1 MIQSLTNILANP
13 APLSFIVPGY
23 KTDYPSLDEL
33 LGGISTSDLV
43 LLASKTGNWG
53 SNLMLNLAIG
63 LSRQYRV
70 LLIHATKNAQ
80 VVARELRSVILPD
93 DGIPKIDEPILDE
106 LNQLANNIF
115 IDDESLFMEE
125 IDLSI
130 STFQSQSGEDAIIL
144 IDQINNIFLSKEIRT
159 YSRGQEEKDIAVN
172 LKMLTLKY
180 HVPILLLA
188 RIKSSE
194 AIHEKNPPTF
204 LDIKH
209 LLGIN
214 CPFNKIIGVHRP
226 EYYRIETDEKGEPTE
241 GKLFLEILENGHGRI
256 GVIGLAIDKSN
267 RFRLTDEIQNQ
278 FE

>member
-1 MIQSLTNILANP
+1 
-13 APLSFIVPGY
+13 
-23 KTDYPSLDEL
+23 
-33 LGGISTSDLV
+33 
-43 LLASKTGNWG
+43 
-53 SNLMLNLAIG
+53 MLNLAIG

-70 LLIHATKNAQ
+70 LLIHTTQNAQ
-80 VVARELRSVILPD
+80 VVARELRSVLLPA
-93 DGIPKIDEPILDE
+93 DGIPETDEPMLDE

-115 IDDESLFMEE
+115 IDDESHFMEE

-159 YSRGQEEKDIAVN
+159 YSRDQEEKDIAVN

-194 AIHEKNPPTF
+194 AILEKDPPTF

-214 CPFNKIIGVHRP
+214 SPFNKIIGVHRP
-226 EYYRIETDEKGEPTE
+226 EYYRQKTDEKGASTE
-241 GKLFLEILENGHGRI
+241 DKLYLHILQNDNGKRGAIS
-256 GVIGLAIDKSN
+256 LAISESN
-267 RFRLTDEIQNQ
+267 RFRLTDDRQNQ
-278 FE
+278 FS